1 MGADLEQ
8 YAKLYARDNFWR
20 GCPAK
25 MSDGRLFTDHRPRG
39 RVEHDMQTALGIPPQ
54 NDFRLYL
61 QMNGER
67 LRSNGQRHLRN
78 YAGCHGVQGVSGIP
92 HRHAITCDAF
102 TCSRSEIDP
111 DGLGDRRVVHVTPK
125 SQSIWETLFG

>member
-1 MGADLEQ
+1 MSTNYSQLAQ
-8 YAKLYARDNFWR
+8 LYARDNYWA

-61 QMNGER
+61 QSNAGKLRENGY
-67 LRSNGQRHLRN
+67 RHLQK
-78 YAGCHGVQGVSGIP
+78 YAGCHGVQGVSGP
-92 HRHAITCDAF
+92 DHSHAVTCDAF
-102 TCSRSEIDP
+102 TCTRTHIEP
-111 DGLGDRRVVHVTPK
+111 TGLGDVRQVHSTSK
-125 SQSIWETLFG
+125 TMSFWDNLFG